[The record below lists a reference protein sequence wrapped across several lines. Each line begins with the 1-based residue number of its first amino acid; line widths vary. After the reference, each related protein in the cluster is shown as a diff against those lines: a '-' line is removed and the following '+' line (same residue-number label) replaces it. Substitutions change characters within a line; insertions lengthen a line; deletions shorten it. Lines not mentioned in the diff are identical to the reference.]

1 MERLAKEL
9 RRLIAD
15 RIADLRDN
23 VASGF
28 LNDMAEYKKQTG
40 HIDGLKAALDL
51 LEQAISNINKQ

>member
-23 VASGF
+23 IASGF
-28 LNDMAEYKKQTG
+28 LSDMAEYKKQTG